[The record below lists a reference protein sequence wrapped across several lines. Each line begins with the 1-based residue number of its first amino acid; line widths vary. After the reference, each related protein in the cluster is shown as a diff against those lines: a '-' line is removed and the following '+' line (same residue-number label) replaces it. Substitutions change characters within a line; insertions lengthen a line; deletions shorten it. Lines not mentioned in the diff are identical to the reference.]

1 MSHGAAY
8 REDAVSDVALRN
20 KSYEVYMIVGVAIF
34 LSVMSQ

>member
-1 MSHGAAY
+1 MSHGAGY
-8 REDAVSDVALRN
+8 REDTVSDVVLRN